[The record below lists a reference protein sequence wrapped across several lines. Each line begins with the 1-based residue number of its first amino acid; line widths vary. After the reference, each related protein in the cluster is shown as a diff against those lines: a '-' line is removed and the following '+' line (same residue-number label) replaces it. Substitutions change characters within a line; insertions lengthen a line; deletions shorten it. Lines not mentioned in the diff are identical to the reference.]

1 MPRLK
6 TFLILVLAIGTSIGV
21 IFLIY
26 KHKKPAPTPVGWTAV
41 VSIKAGNAAP
51 VFQDAS
57 EPGAAGFSD
66 PFGLAIDLSG
76 NLFVT
81 DAGESNRIRK
91 ISPEGV
97 VSTFAGSAEG
107 FADGSGSNAKF
118 NTPSGIAIDS
128 SSNLYVA
135 DTGNNRIRK
144 ISPAGLVTTL
154 AGSGETGHADGV
166 GSTASFNGPIGVA
179 VDPRGVVFVADT
191 YSDSIRKIELD
202 GQVTTIAGGS
212 GPGLAD
218 GARDT
223 ALFDTPSGIIVSSD
237 QSLIVADTGNNQL
250 RRVSA
255 DGQVVTLSFRS
266 NSGEAFEF
274 RRPLGLAA
282 THDGYVYVTELDRSR
297 IIQLSPDGVA
307 REIRTVPANDLYGS
321 PMSQMTGVSI
331 AKDGDLYVAD
341 SANYLVRK
349 LTRDT
354 TGTGEASSPVSPD
367 PSQSPSNKLVPTLT
381 SETLHQQNLLW
392 PFSPQE
398 SPHEVVA
405 TMGEVRGSYDSTDG
419 RDHLHSGLDIFGPY
433 GEVARSVRSE
443 KVSSPISNW
452 GFGNLGEGLRVGLI
466 SYIHIRV
473 GRDQDEKVF
482 SDPRFIAFNG
492 PDGKVNR
499 IRVKRGT
506 RFRPGDGL
514 GTVNKMYHVHL
525 NVGPPGREINP
536 LSLAPIG
543 FADHIAPTIEKNG
556 IQLFDEAGKRL
567 EQKRGGRLVVSGK
580 LRIVVDAYDRTDL
593 NSDRRKLGLYKLGY
607 QVLKLDGS
615 PAPGFEQ
622 PRITLL
628 FNQLPRDSDAVKLAF
643 ADESGI
649 TVYGSATTR
658 FLYEITNVVRDGY
671 DHPDVWNTSELP
683 SGDYILRIIAADFSG
698 NEAEADRDLP
708 ITVNK

>member
-6 TFLILVLAIGTSIGV
+6 TFLILFIAIAISSGA
-21 IFLIY
+21 IFFIF
-26 KHKKPAPTPVGWTAV
+26 KHKKPAPTPVGWTAL
-41 VSIKAGNAAP
+41 VSTKAGNATP

-57 EPGAAGFSD
+57 QPDDAGFSD

-81 DAGESNRIRK
+81 DAGESNRVRK

-97 VSTFAGSAEG
+97 VSTFTGSAEG
-107 FADGSGSNAKF
+107 YADGSGLNAQF

-144 ISPAGLVTTL
+144 ISPAGVVTTL
-154 AGSGETGHADGV
+154 AGSGETGHADGA
-166 GSTASFNGPIGVA
+166 ASSATFNGPIGIT
-179 VDPRGVVFVADT
+179 VDPRGVVFVADS
-191 YSDSIRKIELD
+191 YNDCIRKIEPD
-202 GQVTTIAGGS
+202 GQVITIAGGG

-218 GARDT
+218 GPRNT
-223 ALFDTPSGIIVSSD
+223 ALFDTPSGILVNSD
-237 QSLIVADTGNNQL
+237 ESLIVADTGNNRL
-250 RRVSA
+250 RKISA

-266 NSGEAFEF
+266 ISGETFEF

-282 THDGYVYVTELDRSR
+282 THDGYVYVTEFDRSR
-297 IIQLSPDGVA
+297 VVQLSPDGVA
-307 REIRTVPANDLYGS
+307 REVATLPSNDLQS
-321 PMSQMTGVSI
+321 APLSQTTGLTI
-331 AKDGDLYVAD
+331 AQNGDLYVAD
-341 SANYLVRK
+341 SGNYLIRK
-349 LTRDT
+349 LSRDP
-354 TGTGEASSPVSPD
+354 GATGETNGSNAMD
-367 PSQSPSNKLVPTLT
+367 PLQTPPAKLIPTLNA
-381 SETLHQQNLLW
+381 ETLHQQDLLW

-433 GEVARSVRSE
+433 GEVARAVRTE

-452 GFGNLGEGLRVGLI
+452 GFGNLGEGLGVGLI

-473 GRDQDEKVF
+473 GRDQDDKVF
-482 SDPRFIAFNG
+482 ADPRFIAVNG

-506 RFRPGDGL
+506 RFKPGDGL

-536 LSLAPIG
+536 LSLTPIG
-543 FADHIAPTIEKNG
+543 FTDHIAPTIEKNG

-567 EQKRGGRLVVSGK
+567 EEKHDGRLVVRGRV
-580 LRIVVDAYDRTDL
+580 RIVVDAYDRADL

-607 QVLKLDGS
+607 QLLKFDGS
-615 PAPGFEQ
+615 PSPGFEH

-628 FNQLPRDSDAVKLAF
+628 FNQLPRDSEAVKLAF

-658 FLYEITNVVRDGY
+658 FLYEITNIVRDGY
-671 DHPDVWNTSELP
+671 DRPSTWNTSEQA

-698 NEAEADRDLP
+698 NEALADRDIP
-708 ITVNK
+708 IKLMN

>member
-21 IFLIY
+21 IVLIF

-41 VSIKAGNAAP
+41 VSIKAGNATPA
-51 VFQDAS
+51 FQDAS
-57 EPGAAGFSD
+57 ESGAAGFSD

-81 DAGESNRIRK
+81 DAGESNRVRK

-107 FADGSGSNAKF
+107 YADGSGSNAKF

-154 AGSGETGHADGV
+154 AGSGETGHTDGG

-191 YSDSIRKIELD
+191 YSDCIRKIEPD
-202 GQVTTIAGGS
+202 GQVITIAGGS
-212 GPGLAD
+212 GPGLTD
-218 GARDT
+218 GTRDT

-237 QSLIVADTGNNQL
+237 QSLIVADTGNNRL

-307 REIRTVPANDLYGS
+307 REIRTSPANDLYTA
-321 PMSQMTGVSI
+321 PISQMTGVSI

-354 TGTGEASSPVSPD
+354 MGTDEASRPVSPD
-367 PSQSPSNKLVPTLT
+367 PSQAPPERLIPTLT

-392 PFSPQE
+392 PFSPQD

-473 GRDQDEKVF
+473 GRDQDDKVF
-482 SDPRFIAFNG
+482 SDPRFIAVNG

-499 IRVKRGT
+499 IRVKRGI

-543 FADHIAPTIEKNG
+543 FADHIAPTIEKSG
-556 IQLFDEAGKRL
+556 IQLIDEAGERLQEKRD
-567 EQKRGGRLVVSGK
+567 GRLIVRGK
-580 LRIVVDAYDRTDL
+580 LRIVVDAYDRADL
-593 NSDRRKLGLYKLGY
+593 NSDRRKLGLYRLGY

-615 PAPGFEQ
+615 AAPGFEQ

-628 FNQLPRDSDAVKLAF
+628 FNQLPSDSEAVKLAF

-671 DHPDVWNTSELP
+671 DRPAVWNAAELP

>member
-6 TFLILVLAIGTSIGV
+6 TFLILVIAIAISSGA
-21 IFLIY
+21 IFFIF
-26 KHKKPAPTPVGWTAV
+26 KHKKPVPTPVGWTALV
-41 VSIKAGNAAP
+41 TTKAGNATP

-57 EPGAAGFSD
+57 QPDDAGFSD

-81 DAGESNRIRK
+81 DAGESNRVRK

-97 VSTFAGSAEG
+97 VSTFAGSTEG
-107 FADGSGSNAKF
+107 YADGSGLNAQF
-118 NTPSGIAIDS
+118 STPSGIAIDS

-144 ISPAGLVTTL
+144 ISPAGMVTTL
-154 AGSGETGHADGV
+154 AGSGETGHADGA
-166 GSTASFNGPIGVA
+166 ASSATFNGPIGIT
-179 VDPRGVVFVADT
+179 VDPRGVVFVADS
-191 YSDSIRKIELD
+191 YSDCIRKIEPD
-202 GQVTTIAGGS
+202 GQVTTIAGGG

-218 GARDT
+218 GPRNT
-223 ALFDTPSGIIVSSD
+223 ALFDTPSGILVNSD
-237 QSLIVADTGNNQL
+237 QSLIVADTGNNRL
-250 RRVSA
+250 RKISA

-266 NSGEAFEF
+266 ISGETFEF
-274 RRPLGLAA
+274 RRPLGLAP

-297 IIQLSPDGVA
+297 VVQLSPDGVA
-307 REIRTVPANDLYGS
+307 REVGTLPS
-321 PMSQMTGVSI
+321 PELQSAPLSQTTGLTI
-331 AKDGDLYVAD
+331 AQNGDLYVAD
-341 SANYLVRK
+341 SGNYLIRK
-349 LTRDT
+349 LTRDP
-354 TGTGEASSPVSPD
+354 GATGETNGSTAPD
-367 PSQSPSNKLVPTLT
+367 PLQTPAKLIPTLNA
-381 SETLHQQNLLW
+381 ETLHQQDLLW

-433 GEVARSVRSE
+433 GEVARAVRPE
-443 KVSSPISNW
+443 KVSSPIANW

-473 GRDQDEKVF
+473 GRDQADKVF
-482 SDPRFIAFNG
+482 ADPRFIAISG

-506 RFRPGDGL
+506 RFKPGDGL
-514 GTVNKMYHVHL
+514 GTVNKMFHVHL

-536 LSLAPIG
+536 LSLTPIG
-543 FADHIAPTIEKNG
+543 FTDHIAPTIEKNG
-556 IQLFDEAGKRL
+556 IQLFDEAGMRL
-567 EQKRGGRLVVSGK
+567 EEKRDGRLVVRGRV
-580 LRIVVDAYDRTDL
+580 RIVVDAYDRADL

-607 QVLKLDGS
+607 QLLKVDGS
-615 PAPGFEQ
+615 PSPGFEH

-628 FNQLPRDSDAVKLAF
+628 FNQLPRDSEAVKLAF

-658 FLYEITNVVRDGY
+658 FLYEITNIVRDGY
-671 DHPDVWNTSELP
+671 DRSSTWNTSEQA

-698 NEAEADRDLP
+698 NEALADRDIP
-708 ITVNK
+708 IEVVR